1 MRLCWSRQNLWFVYI
16 YIHTYIH
23 ILGSLGTALFWEPQS
38 SHICSYFWAQCW
50 LAESQIIRGRCSIVR
65 PSSRRWERSSSVSAD
80 QMCDRDSKGAMY
92 SHKMKLLWK
101 EGILYTYIYIYT
113 YICTVALS
121 LSLLINVYNGWFN
134 DDIRSPS
141 SKYIYIYNI
150 YITYNKYIYSI
161 YTDIQ
166 ILELTKENA
175 GIMWIDKR
183 STGDI

>member
-1 MRLCWSRQNLWFVYI
+1 MIPCIPNHHSSEVVLKSSKLMICIYI

-101 EGILYTYIYIYT
+101 EGILYTYIYIYIYT
-113 YICTVALS
+113 YMYCSSLS
-121 LSLLINVYNGWFN
+121 LSAYKCI
-134 DDIRSPS
+134 
-141 SKYIYIYNI
+141 
-150 YITYNKYIYSI
+150 
-161 YTDIQ
+161 
-166 ILELTKENA
+166 
-175 GIMWIDKR
+175 
-183 STGDI
+183 